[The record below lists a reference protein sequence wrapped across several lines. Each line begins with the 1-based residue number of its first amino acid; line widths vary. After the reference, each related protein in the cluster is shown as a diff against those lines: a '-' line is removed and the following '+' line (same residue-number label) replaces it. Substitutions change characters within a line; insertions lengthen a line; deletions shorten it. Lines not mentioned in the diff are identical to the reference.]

1 MIREKLFYTI
11 DHGSAA
17 VAPVVTP
24 DTGYNFTAWDV
35 AFSNITEDLTVV
47 AQYEI
52 ISYSVGFDPAEGTY
66 VSGELVQTIEHGSAA
81 IEPVVQA
88 PSNYQFIG
96 WDLSIDAVTED
107 LITVAQYEFI
117 GPPPLAEFDF
127 VNGLQFTGMTAV
139 TLPVELLGTSSPD
152 AALVYA
158 LATTTKKKNKKY
170 SYKNANLA
178 LSEFNKISVSLKA
191 GMLLAEEGEIRI
203 KIQLIMDTGQKLN
216 KWLDLNISDL
226 QMQELYHEFT
236 VPVDASA
243 LKEINIV
250 TQQLIFPMTVQAIYL
265 TDLTITEIVDPNN

>member
-1 MIREKLFYTI
+1 
-11 DHGSAA
+11 
-17 VAPVVTP
+17 
-24 DTGYNFTAWDV
+24 
-35 AFSNITEDLTVV
+35 
-47 AQYEI
+47 
-52 ISYSVGFDPAEGTY
+52 
-66 VSGELVQTIEHGSAA
+66 
-81 IEPVVQA
+81 
-88 PSNYQFIG
+88 
-96 WDLSIDAVTED
+96 
-107 LITVAQYEFI
+107 
-117 GPPPLAEFDF
+117 
-127 VNGLQFTGMTAV
+127 MTAV

-158 LATTTKKKNKKY
+158 LATITKKKNKKY